1 MNFRIEPDPRYP
13 LGGHALLVLPEGA
26 SFGTGRFRLRRL
38 YDNWYLGPH
47 GWQAAEVTLGPIPA
61 SQRDSGYAVAL
72 GPAVVD
78 HLEEFTNLEITFE
91 EGASGEV
98 VWPENVLPSPDRAGH
113 GGLRSAEMEGAVLPA
128 GREPLRPAAGP
139 EPAAPKPRLPDP
151 DPVPP
156 DPAAPPPKPEPN
168 QTTRKRS
175 SVGWWIGGLIVLA
188 AAGAYLYLNA
198 DQFLDRLN
206 DTENSLEACSEAAF
220 VADQDSDPATQLDRV
235 RRCAGT
241 DRVSPEVL
249 LAAVE
254 RVLDRS
260 PEALVIMGRWY
271 DPAFH
276 ETEFSPFDAPAIES
290 ATRYYFEAKGAGVAE
305 ADALLRDACVRLDS
319 SKLMQDSARQLYCPE
334 G

>member
-1 MNFRIEPDPRYP
+1 M
-13 LGGHALLVLPEGA
+13 
-26 SFGTGRFRLRRL
+26 
-38 YDNWYLGPH
+38 
-47 GWQAAEVTLGPIPA
+47 
-61 SQRDSGYAVAL
+61 
-72 GPAVVD
+72 
-78 HLEEFTNLEITFE
+78 
-91 EGASGEV
+91 
-98 VWPENVLPSPDRAGH
+98 
-113 GGLRSAEMEGAVLPA
+113 
-128 GREPLRPAAGP
+128 
-139 EPAAPKPRLPDP
+139 
-151 DPVPP
+151 
-156 DPAAPPPKPEPN
+156 
-168 QTTRKRS
+168 
-175 SVGWWIGGLIVLA
+175 LA
-188 AAGAYLYLNA
+188 AAAVYLYLNA
-198 DQFLDRLN
+198 DQFLDRGK
-206 DTENSLEACSEAAF
+206 DEEDPLEACSEAAF

-319 SKLMQDSARQLYCPE
+319 SNLMQDSARQLYCPE